1 MTDYVEAPH
10 ITLDNDGSTLRD
22 ESVRAFIEAE
32 NDKAAALFSQIG
44 ETDDERE
51 QMQHYADALVVVYRA
66 GYLAAKAMLEA
77 RSVQVQKLLDL
88 NDEAHRSLVKARD
101 DLAAS
106 RAELQRQRAARV
118 EPRDAGVPIVI
129 NVSAA
134 KPGSKRVERD
144 HAGNIVRVV
153 DESDDAMLRPAGNVA
168 DS

>member
-77 RSVQVQKLLDL
+77 RSVQVQKLLAL
-88 NDEAHRSLVKARD
+88 NDEAHQSLVKARD

-118 EPRDAGVPIVI
+118 EPRDAEAPIVI
-129 NVSAA
+129 NL
-134 KPGSKRVERD
+134 GGE
-144 HAGNIVRVV
+144 AGI
-153 DESDDAMLRPAGNVA
+153 EAGGA
-168 DS
+168 GQHRQHRAGRR